1 MAMWAL
7 SCPSLEVCKGKLPI
21 YQDLL
26 KKECARFLKQRL
38 PQVTWQGV
46 TGTEV
51 QDSSPLLRV
60 ETEARQTEDTAR
72 GSPNHFR

>member
-1 MAMWAL
+1 MWAL
-7 SCPSLEVCKGKLPI
+7 SSPSLEVCKRKLPI

-46 TGTEV
+46 TGVEV
-51 QDSSPLLRV
+51 KDRSPLLWV
-60 ETEARQTEDTAR
+60 ETEARQKEDTAR
-72 GSPNHFR
+72 GSSNHFR